1 MSLTDFAADLDAQT
15 VHLIYHGGCPDG
27 CLAAVIMRQAIVE
40 RFKPL
45 EVELIPATHAGRN
58 ADEVTEGSTAI
69 FVDIS
74 PTLADEKQL
83 QKCRCVLI
91 LDHHA
96 SATDAQK
103 HLQAALPQLSN
114 FSDISGTECGAT
126 LANSFCASSFV
137 PTWLV
142 HLFHKL
148 DVFEHQLPD
157 DVAKHLDAFKGFITQ
172 RGFGRLS
179 RQSWK
184 AFVITYLN

>member
-45 EVELIPATHAGRN
+45 RVELIPATHAGRN

-83 QKCRCVLI
+83 K
-91 LDHHA
+91 
-96 SATDAQK
+96 SA
-103 HLQAALPQLSN
+103 
-114 FSDISGTECGAT
+114 
-126 LANSFCASSFV
+126 
-137 PTWLV
+137 
-142 HLFHKL
+142 
-148 DVFEHQLPD
+148 DVC
-157 DVAKHLDAFKGFITQ
+157 
-172 RGFGRLS
+172 
-179 RQSWK
+179 
-184 AFVITYLN
+184 